1 MRVSSR
7 SLVSPAMTIGI
18 SLVAVL
24 AIAIIF
30 LASNITITNAQQ
42 QEPLISRPPTAV
54 SQNGTRLVE
63 DAEDSFRLQVPEGW
77 IIHDVNNTGSILS
90 KESTQGYG
98 ILAQLC
104 PQEQQQQQ
112 RAALPNAGGNSSRT
126 FNSCDQSENDI
137 IHIVRYPDL
146 DNRLQ
151 VGNNGTTANNN
162 NMTIDNILL
171 YHMQKLEEVGYRG
184 IDIVN
189 STATTLNVADPQ
201 TNQTITTVP
210 AKFVEMTYSTVSAP
224 NETREGYFIL
234 TATNATAPN
243 PGMTK
248 GYSIFYEGTSTAA
261 GAATA
266 ATIQKTT
273 TTASVS
279 LAPIIPPAAAA
290 VQQIFDSFEL
300 IAAQEVVQD
309 MLAAQSEQA
318 QQQDV
323 VVEEEEE
330 PTSSPLTVDITSGET
345 EGGRVVAPATFEFEA
360 DVAGGTEP
368 YTYRWNFDDDEG
380 SSSEESD
387 DDETISHTFEEDGR
401 YNVDAIV
408 TDSSGRTA
416 SDSIR
421 ITVEPPPPLT
431 SVEITSS
438 DAEGVAPATFE
449 FEADVAGGT
458 EPYNYRWNFGDDGRS
473 SNEQTISHTFEE
485 DGRYNVR
492 LTVTDSDGQRA
503 SDSVQIT
510 VEEAPSPPPTIREPP
525 AQGEDVISED
535 SLPPQQAQPDSS
547 PPTAPTEKIPAEQPT
562 AQGNNQGGEQG
573 ETTIAAPNLT
583 QSIQQEASQN
593 TQVGIPNSNQ
603 GGEATTEPNTSSLD
617 FDDNGA
623 SSSEERSDDDDDEN
637 VDHIFDERGSHN
649 DGDRTVTDSE
659 DQRVSDSIEDIGEA
673 PPEEPQ
679 EEEPSTQEIPA
690 EQPTAEEVKPDLS
703 DADNNSGADD
713 LIDVDDLFDVD
724 EFIDDLFVKLGL
736 DN

>member
-1 MRVSSR
+1 MRASSR

-18 SLVAVL
+18 NLVAVL
-24 AIAIIF
+24 AIAIIL
-30 LASNITITNAQQ
+30 LAPNITITNAQQ
-42 QEPLISRPPTAV
+42 QEPLISRSPTAV

-90 KESTQGYG
+90 EESTQGYG

-201 TNQTITTVP
+201 TTQTITTVP

-323 VVEEEEE
+323 VGEEEE

-368 YTYRWNFDDDEG
+368 YTIRWNFGDG

-458 EPYNYRWNFGDDGRS
+458 EPYNYRWN
-473 SNEQTISHTFEE
+473 
-485 DGRYNVR
+485 
-492 LTVTDSDGQRA
+492 
-503 SDSVQIT
+503 
-510 VEEAPSPPPTIREPP
+510 
-525 AQGEDVISED
+525 
-535 SLPPQQAQPDSS
+535 
-547 PPTAPTEKIPAEQPT
+547 
-562 AQGNNQGGEQG
+562 
-573 ETTIAAPNLT
+573 
-583 QSIQQEASQN
+583 
-593 TQVGIPNSNQ
+593 
-603 GGEATTEPNTSSLD
+603 
-617 FDDNGA
+617 
-623 SSSEERSDDDDDEN
+623 
-637 VDHIFDERGSHN
+637 
-649 DGDRTVTDSE
+649 
-659 DQRVSDSIEDIGEA
+659 
-673 PPEEPQ
+673 
-679 EEEPSTQEIPA
+679 
-690 EQPTAEEVKPDLS
+690 
-703 DADNNSGADD
+703 
-713 LIDVDDLFDVD
+713 
-724 EFIDDLFVKLGL
+724 
-736 DN
+736 

>member
-1 MRVSSR
+1 
-7 SLVSPAMTIGI
+7 MTIGI

-24 AIAIIF
+24 AIAIIL
-30 LASNITITNAQQ
+30 LAPNITITNAQQ

-90 KESTQGYG
+90 EESTQGYG

-171 YHMQKLEEVGYRG
+171 YHMQKLGEVGYRG
-184 IDIVN
+184 IEIVN
-189 STATTLNVADPQ
+189 STDTTLNVTDPQ
-201 TNQTITTVP
+201 TNQTITIVP

-224 NETREGYFIL
+224 NEIREGYFIL
-234 TATNATAPN
+234 TATKTTAPN

-273 TTASVS
+273 TTTAASVS

-323 VVEEEEE
+323 VGEEEEE
-330 PTSSPLTVDITSGET
+330 PTSSPLRVEITSSET

-360 DVAGGTEP
+360 DVAGVTEP
-368 YTYRWNFDDDEG
+368 YTYSWDFDDDGG
-380 SSSEESD
+380 SSSEERSD
-387 DDETISHTFEEDGR
+387 DDETISHTFEE
-401 YNVDAIV
+401 A
-408 TDSSGRTA
+408 
-416 SDSIR
+416 
-421 ITVEPPPPLT
+421 
-431 SVEITSS
+431 
-438 DAEGVAPATFE
+438 
-449 FEADVAGGT
+449 
-458 EPYNYRWNFGDDGRS
+458 
-473 SNEQTISHTFEE
+473 
-485 DGRYNVR
+485 GRYNVR
-492 LTVTDSDGQRA
+492 LTVTDSIGQRA

-713 LIDVDDLFDVD
+713 LFDVD